1 MKIEY
6 LHASKYGDGAMV
18 AEEFSRRMS
27 ARGVTVDV
35 HHIREAKPGE
45 LPPAD
50 LYLFSS
56 PGRFGKP
63 IRGMRRFLKQ
73 VDLPAGTKYA
83 ILTTEA
89 ARKPDRKT
97 GQVPTEEEVVASGQ
111 RVRPIMREILQGK
124 GLVEVAEDKVFVTG
138 LKGPLEDGWQSK
150 VEAFAA
156 RIPVP
161 GLQRVSS
168 APAPRRRPA
177 SAPPCSHRRS
187 RAAAP
192 HPGGSGPP
200 PAPARSSGRH

>member
-18 AEEFSRRMS
+18 AEEFSQRMS

-35 HHIREAKPGE
+35 HHIREAKPDA
-45 LPPAD
+45 LPAAD

-63 IRGMRRFLKQ
+63 IRGMRQFLQK

-89 ARKPDRKT
+89 ARKPDKNT
-97 GQVPTEEEVVASGQ
+97 GRVPTDEELVASGQ
-111 RVRPIMREILQGK
+111 RVRPIMKEILQGK

-156 RIPVP
+156 RIPVQ
-161 GLQRVSS
+161 G
-168 APAPRRRPA
+168 
-177 SAPPCSHRRS
+177 
-187 RAAAP
+187 
-192 HPGGSGPP
+192 
-200 PAPARSSGRH
+200 

>member
-6 LHASKYGDGAMV
+6 LHASKYGDGALV

-35 HHIREAKPGE
+35 HHIRETRPDE

-63 IRGMRRFLKQ
+63 IGGMRRFLKK
-73 VDLPAGTKYA
+73 VELSAGTKYA

-89 ARKPDRKT
+89 APRPDRKT
-97 GQVPTEEEVVASGQ
+97 GRVPTDEELVATGQ
-111 RVRPIMREILQGK
+111 RVRPIMNEILQGK
-124 GLVEVAEDKVFVTG
+124 GLVAVAEDKVFVTG
-138 LKGPLEDGWQSK
+138 LKGPLEDGWQRK

-161 GLQRVSS
+161 G
-168 APAPRRRPA
+168 
-177 SAPPCSHRRS
+177 
-187 RAAAP
+187 
-192 HPGGSGPP
+192 
-200 PAPARSSGRH
+200 